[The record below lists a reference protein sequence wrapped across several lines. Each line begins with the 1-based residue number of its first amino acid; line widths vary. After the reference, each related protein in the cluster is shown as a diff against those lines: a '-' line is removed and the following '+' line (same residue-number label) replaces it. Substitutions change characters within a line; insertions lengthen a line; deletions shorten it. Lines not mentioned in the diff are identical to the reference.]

1 MGTTQETRIG
11 IATPPDGEIVM
22 CPAVVVGRGLV
33 VADLPAFSLDGRRR
47 YSVTHIGTGY
57 KLGDNFF
64 SRALALR
71 CAREMTRVQSF
82 EETPDTSDT
91 VAMAELAQRWV
102 PAARPVMDMY
112 EYLDDLWIT
121 RERYREMCR
130 EEAGQ

>member
-22 CPAVVVGRGLV
+22 CPAVVVGRGLA
-33 VADLPAFSLDGRRR
+33 VADLSVLSPGGRQG

-64 SRALALR
+64 SQALALR
-71 CAREMTRVQSF
+71 CAREMTRVQGF
-82 EETPDTSDT
+82 EETADTSDP

-102 PAARPVMDMY
+102 PVARPVMDRY

-121 RERYREMCR
+121 RERYRKG
-130 EEAGQ
+130 AGQ